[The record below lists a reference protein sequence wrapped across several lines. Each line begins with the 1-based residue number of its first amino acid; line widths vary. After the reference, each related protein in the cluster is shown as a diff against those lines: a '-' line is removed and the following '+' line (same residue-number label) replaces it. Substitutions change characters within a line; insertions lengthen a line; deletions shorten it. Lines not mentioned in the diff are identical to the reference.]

1 MTKRRTK
8 SRSSHTRATTR
19 PRSFDKLRT
28 PSGNGRAL
36 VISDLVRFV
45 GLAPSKESL
54 VGALREAGL
63 A

>member
-8 SRSSHTRATTR
+8 PRSSKTRTATR

-36 VISDLVRFV
+36 VISDLVKAGAGVTKDRS
-45 GLAPSKESL
+45 GSYRPS
-54 VGALREAGL
+54 
-63 A
+63 